1 MIKEKNFCF
10 SDSPQD
16 ECGVFG
22 IYANDSDT
30 DCVLETYK
38 ALLAL
43 QHRGQESAGIV
54 VNSGGEMKCVK
65 HVGTVSEG
73 FSAEELDELPKGEIA
88 VGHVCYSPEQTITPE
103 STQPLLMRY
112 VKGSL
117 ALAHNGALTNVAQL
131 RKMLELGGAIFQ
143 AGSNAELIAYVIA
156 SLRLN
161 YGTIEETVV
170 NAMKELEGAYSLVLT
185 SPSMLIGVR
194 DPNGFRPLCIG
205 KKGGSYMIS
214 SESCVFDSLG
224 AEFIRDVEPGEVVV
238 IDKNGLRS
246 FRDNC
251 TGKSSLCLFEYVY
264 VARPDSVIDG
274 VSVYMARQEAGKILA
289 REHPV
294 EADMV
299 CGVPDSGLSAALG
312 YSIESGIPYGIALIK
327 NKYIGRTF
335 AKRKVSERKNLLKMR
350 LNVLKA
356 AVEGKRI
363 IIIDDSIVHGTTCA
377 YIVRLLKDAG
387 AKEVH
392 LRISSPPFLN
402 PCYYGISISD
412 KKYLVSN
419 NISKDELCKK
429 IGADS
434 LGYLS
439 LEGVHSIAKGAKVG
453 LCDAC
458 FSGNYPAAVPG
469 EIYED
474 KFLKK
479 IVINKQE
486 A

>member
-1 MIKEKNFCF
+1 MIEEK
-10 SDSPQD
+10 DLYIPESPQD

-22 IYANDSDT
+22 IYANDKEV

-38 ALLAL
+38 ALYAL

-54 VNSGGEMKCVK
+54 VNSGGEMKCLK
-65 HVGTVSEG
+65 NVGTVSEV
-73 FSAEELDELPKGEIA
+73 FSAEELDELPKGSIA
-88 VGHVCYSPEQTITPE
+88 VGHVCYSPGKRLLPE
-103 STQPLLMRY
+103 ATQPLLMRY
-112 VKGSL
+112 IKGSL

-131 RKMLELGGAIFQ
+131 HKKLEQGGAIFQ
-143 AGSNAELIAYVIA
+143 SSSNAELIAYVIA

-161 YGTIEETVV
+161 YPTIEETVV
-170 NAMKELEGAYSLVLT
+170 NAMHELEGAYSLVLT

-205 KKGGSYMIS
+205 KKGSNYMIS

-238 IDKNGLRS
+238 IDENGIRS
-246 FRDNC
+246 FKDNC
-251 TGKSSLCLFEYVY
+251 GGKSSLCLFEYVY

-274 VSVYMARQEAGKILA
+274 VSVYMARQEAGRILA
-289 REHPV
+289 KEHPV

-335 AKRKVSERKNLLKMR
+335 AKRKISERENVLKIR

-363 IIIDDSIVHGTTCA
+363 IIIDDSIVHGATCA
-377 YIVRLLKDAG
+377 YIVKLLKNAG

-402 PCYYGISISD
+402 PCYYGIDISD
-412 KKYLVSN
+412 RKYLVSN
-419 NISKDELCKK
+419 NMSAQELCEK

-434 LGYLS
+434 IGYLS
-439 LEGVHSIAKGAKVG
+439 IDGLHSIAKGAKVG

-458 FSGNYPAAVPG
+458 FSGNYPAAVPS

-474 KFLKK
+474 KFSKK
-479 IVINKQE
+479 IK
-486 A
+486 

>member
-1 MIKEKNFCF
+1 MIEEK
-10 SDSPQD
+10 DLYIPESPQD

-22 IYANDSDT
+22 IYANDKEV

-38 ALLAL
+38 ALYAL

-54 VNSGGEMKCVK
+54 VNSGGEMKCLK
-65 HVGTVSEG
+65 NVGTVSEV
-73 FSAEELDELPKGEIA
+73 FSAEELDELPKGSIA
-88 VGHVCYSPEQTITPE
+88 VGHVCYSPGKRLLPE
-103 STQPLLMRY
+103 ATQPLLMRY
-112 VKGSL
+112 IKGSL

-131 RKMLELGGAIFQ
+131 HKKLEQGGAIFQ
-143 AGSNAELIAYVIA
+143 SGSNAELIAYVIA

-161 YGTIEETVV
+161 YPTIEETVV
-170 NAMKELEGAYSLVLT
+170 NAMHELEGAYSLVLT

-205 KKGGSYMIS
+205 KKGSSYMIS
-214 SESCVFDSLG
+214 SESCAFDSLG

-238 IDKNGLRS
+238 IDENGIRS
-246 FRDNC
+246 FKDNC
-251 TGKSSLCLFEYVY
+251 GDKSSLCLFEYVY

-274 VSVYMARQEAGKILA
+274 VSVYMARQEAGRILA
-289 REHPV
+289 KEHPV

-335 AKRKVSERKNLLKMR
+335 AKRKISERENVLKIR

-363 IIIDDSIVHGTTCA
+363 IIIDDSIVHGATCA
-377 YIVRLLKDAG
+377 YIVKLLKNAG

-402 PCYYGISISD
+402 PCYYGIDISD
-412 KKYLVSN
+412 RKYLVSN
-419 NISKDELCKK
+419 NMSAQELCEK

-434 LGYLS
+434 IGYLS
-439 LEGVHSIAKGAKVG
+439 IDGLHSIAKGAKVG

-458 FSGNYPAAVPG
+458 FSGNYPAAVPS

-474 KFLKK
+474 KFSKK
-479 IVINKQE
+479 IKANV
-486 A
+486 

>member
-1 MIKEKNFCF
+1 MSEVTKLSI
-10 SDSPQD
+10 SDSPRD

-22 IYANDSDT
+22 IFSNDPEVDT
-30 DCVLETYK
+30 IQETYK
-38 ALLAL
+38 ALFAL

-65 HVGTVSEG
+65 NLGTV
-73 FSAEELDELPKGEIA
+73 AEALTAKELDSLPKGSIA
-88 VGHVCYSPEQTITPE
+88 IGHVCYSPDTQLSRV
-103 STQPLLMRY
+103 STQPLMMRY
-112 VKGSL
+112 IRGSL
-117 ALAHNGALTNVAQL
+117 ALAQNGALTNKAQL
-131 RKMLELGGAIFQ
+131 YKMLEQGGAIFQ
-143 AGSNAELIAYVIA
+143 STSNAELIAYVIA

-161 YGTIEETVV
+161 YATIEETIV

-194 DPNGFRPLCIG
+194 DPGGFRPLCLG
-205 KKGGSYMIS
+205 KKGESYMLS
-214 SESCVFDSLG
+214 SESCAFDSLG

-238 IDKNGLRS
+238 IDENGVRS
-246 FRDNC
+246 FKENC
-251 TGKSSLCLFEYVY
+251 TGKGSLCLFEYVY

-274 VSVYMARQEAGKILA
+274 VSVYQARMEAGRILA
-289 REHPV
+289 KEHPV

-312 YSIESGIPYGIALIK
+312 YSVESGIPYGMALIK

-335 AKRKVSERKNLLKMR
+335 ANKKLSEREQ
-350 LNVLKA
+350 VLKVKLNALNA

-363 IIIDDSIVHGTTCA
+363 VIIDDSIVRGSTCR
-377 YIVRLLKDAG
+377 YIVSLLRKSG

-392 LRISSPPFLN
+392 YMVSSPPFFN
-402 PCYYGISISD
+402 PCYYGIDISD
-412 KKYLVSN
+412 KESLISN
-419 NISKDELCKK
+419 KMSADELCRS

-439 LEGVHSIAKGAKVG
+439 IDGLHSIAKGCKVG

-458 FSGNYPAAVPG
+458 FTGNYPAKIPT
-469 EIYED
+469 EKFED
-474 KFLKK
+474 RFARKIDKK
-479 IVINKQE
+479 
-486 A
+486 

>member
-1 MIKEKNFCF
+1 MIEEK
-10 SDSPQD
+10 DLYIPESPQD

-22 IYANDSDT
+22 IYANDKEV

-38 ALLAL
+38 ALYAL

-54 VNSGGEMKCVK
+54 VNSGGEMKCLK
-65 HVGTVSEG
+65 NVGAVSEV
-73 FSAEELDELPKGEIA
+73 FSAEELDELPKGSIA
-88 VGHVCYSPEQTITPE
+88 VGHVCYSPGKRLLPE
-103 STQPLLMRY
+103 ATQPLLMRY
-112 VKGSL
+112 IKGSL

-131 RKMLELGGAIFQ
+131 HKKLEQGGAIFQ
-143 AGSNAELIAYVIA
+143 SSSNAELIAYVIA

-161 YGTIEETVV
+161 YPTIEETVV
-170 NAMKELEGAYSLVLT
+170 NAMHELEGAYSLVLT

-205 KKGGSYMIS
+205 KKGSSYMIS
-214 SESCVFDSLG
+214 SESCAFDSLG

-238 IDKNGLRS
+238 IDENGIRS
-246 FRDNC
+246 FKDNC
-251 TGKSSLCLFEYVY
+251 GDKSSLCLFEYVY

-274 VSVYMARQEAGKILA
+274 VSVYMARQEAGRILA
-289 REHPV
+289 KEHPV

-335 AKRKVSERKNLLKMR
+335 AKRKISERENVLKIR

-363 IIIDDSIVHGTTCA
+363 IIIDDSIVHGATCA
-377 YIVRLLKDAG
+377 YIVKLLKNAG

-402 PCYYGISISD
+402 PCYYGIDISD
-412 KKYLVSN
+412 RKYLVSN
-419 NISKDELCKK
+419 NMSAQELCEK

-434 LGYLS
+434 IGYLS
-439 LEGVHSIAKGAKVG
+439 IEGLHSIAKGAKVG

-458 FSGNYPAAVPG
+458 FSGNYPAAVPS

-474 KFLKK
+474 KFSKK
-479 IVINKQE
+479 IK
-486 A
+486 

>member
-1 MIKEKNFCF
+1 MSEVTKFSI
-10 SDSPQD
+10 SDSPRD

-22 IYANDSDT
+22 IFSKDPEFDT
-30 DCVLETYK
+30 IKETYK
-38 ALLAL
+38 ALFAL

-65 HVGTVSEG
+65 NLGTV
-73 FSAEELDELPKGEIA
+73 AEALTAKELDSLGHGSIA
-88 VGHVCYSPEQTITPE
+88 IGHVCYSPDTQLSRV

-112 VKGSL
+112 IRGSL
-117 ALAHNGALTNVAQL
+117 ALAQNGALTNKAQL
-131 RKMLELGGAIFQ
+131 YKMLEQGGAIFQ
-143 AGSNAELIAYVIA
+143 STSNAELIAYVIA
-156 SLRLN
+156 SMRLN
-161 YGTIEETVV
+161 YATIEETVV

-194 DPNGFRPLCIG
+194 DPGGFRPLCLG
-205 KKGGSYMIS
+205 KKGESYMLS
-214 SESCVFDSLG
+214 SESCAFDSLG

-238 IDKNGLRS
+238 IDESGVRS
-246 FRDNC
+246 FKENC
-251 TGKSSLCLFEYVY
+251 TQKGSLCLFEYVY
-264 VARPDSVIDG
+264 LARPDSVIDG
-274 VSVYMARQEAGKILA
+274 VSVYQARVEAGRNLA
-289 REHPV
+289 KEHPV

-335 AKRKVSERKNLLKMR
+335 ANKKLSEREQVLKVK
-350 LNVLKA
+350 LNVLNA

-363 IIIDDSIVHGTTCA
+363 VIIDDSIVHGATCR
-377 YIVRLLKDAG
+377 YIVSLLRESG

-392 LRISSPPFLN
+392 YMVSSPPFLN
-402 PCYYGISISD
+402 PCYYGIDISD
-412 KKYLVSN
+412 KASLISN
-419 NISKDELCKK
+419 AMSADELCRS

-439 LEGVHSIAKGAKVG
+439 VEGLHSIAKGCRVG

-458 FSGNYPAAVPG
+458 FTGNYPANIPT
-469 EIYED
+469 EKFED
-474 KFLKK
+474 RFARK
-479 IVINKQE
+479 IDKN
-486 A
+486 

>member
-1 MIKEKNFCF
+1 MIEEK
-10 SDSPQD
+10 DLYIPESPQD

-22 IYANDSDT
+22 IYANDKEV

-38 ALLAL
+38 ALYAL

-54 VNSGGEMKCVK
+54 VNSGGEMKCLK
-65 HVGTVSEG
+65 NVGTVSEV
-73 FSAEELDELPKGEIA
+73 FSAEELDELPKGSIA
-88 VGHVCYSPEQTITPE
+88 VGHVCYSPGKRLLPE
-103 STQPLLMRY
+103 ATQPLLMRY
-112 VKGSL
+112 IKGSL

-131 RKMLELGGAIFQ
+131 HKKLEQGGAIFQ
-143 AGSNAELIAYVIA
+143 SSSNAELIAYVIA

-161 YGTIEETVV
+161 YPTIEETVV
-170 NAMKELEGAYSLVLT
+170 NAMHELEGAYSLVLT

-205 KKGGSYMIS
+205 KKGSSYMIS
-214 SESCVFDSLG
+214 SESCAFDSLG

-238 IDKNGLRS
+238 IDENGIRS
-246 FRDNC
+246 FKDNC
-251 TGKSSLCLFEYVY
+251 GDKSSLCLFEYVY

-274 VSVYMARQEAGKILA
+274 VSVYMARQEAGRILA
-289 REHPV
+289 KEHPV

-335 AKRKVSERKNLLKMR
+335 AKRKISERENVLKIR

-363 IIIDDSIVHGTTCA
+363 IIIDDSIVHGATCA
-377 YIVRLLKDAG
+377 YIVKLLKNAG

-402 PCYYGISISD
+402 PCYYGIDISD
-412 KKYLVSN
+412 RKYLVSN
-419 NISKDELCKK
+419 NMSAQELCEK

-434 LGYLS
+434 IGYLS
-439 LEGVHSIAKGAKVG
+439 IDGLHSIAKGAKVG

-458 FSGNYPAAVPG
+458 FSGNYPAAVPS

-474 KFLKK
+474 KFSKK
-479 IVINKQE
+479 IK
-486 A
+486 

>member
-1 MIKEKNFCF
+1 MIEEK
-10 SDSPQD
+10 DLYIPESPQD

-22 IYANDSDT
+22 IYANDKEV

-38 ALLAL
+38 ALYAL

-54 VNSGGEMKCVK
+54 VNSGGEMKCLK
-65 HVGTVSEG
+65 NVGAVSEV
-73 FSAEELDELPKGEIA
+73 FSAEELDELPKGSIA
-88 VGHVCYSPEQTITPE
+88 VGHVCYSPGKRLLPE
-103 STQPLLMRY
+103 ATQPLLMRY
-112 VKGSL
+112 IKGSL

-131 RKMLELGGAIFQ
+131 HKKLEQGGAIFQ
-143 AGSNAELIAYVIA
+143 SSSNAELIAYVIA

-161 YGTIEETVV
+161 YPTIEETVV
-170 NAMKELEGAYSLVLT
+170 NAMHELEGAYSLVLT

-205 KKGGSYMIS
+205 KKGSSYMIS
-214 SESCVFDSLG
+214 SESCAFDSLG

-238 IDKNGLRS
+238 IDENGIRS
-246 FRDNC
+246 FKDNC
-251 TGKSSLCLFEYVY
+251 GDKSSLCLFEYVY

-274 VSVYMARQEAGKILA
+274 VSVYMARQEAGRILA
-289 REHPV
+289 KEHPV

-335 AKRKVSERKNLLKMR
+335 AKRKISERENVLKIR

-363 IIIDDSIVHGTTCA
+363 IIIDDSIVHGATCA
-377 YIVRLLKDAG
+377 YIVKLLKNAG

-402 PCYYGISISD
+402 PCYYGIDISD
-412 KKYLVSN
+412 RKYLVSN
-419 NISKDELCKK
+419 NMSAQELCEK

-434 LGYLS
+434 IGYLS
-439 LEGVHSIAKGAKVG
+439 IEGLHSIAKGAKVG

-458 FSGNYPAAVPG
+458 FSGNYPAAVPS

-474 KFLKK
+474 KFSKK
-479 IVINKQE
+479 IKANV
-486 A
+486 

>member
-1 MIKEKNFCF
+1 MIEEK
-10 SDSPQD
+10 DLYIPESPQD

-22 IYANDSDT
+22 IYANDKEV

-38 ALLAL
+38 ALYAL

-54 VNSGGEMKCVK
+54 VNSGGEMKCLK
-65 HVGTVSEG
+65 NVGTVSEV
-73 FSAEELDELPKGEIA
+73 FSAEELDELPKGSIA
-88 VGHVCYSPEQTITPE
+88 VGHVCYSPGKRLLPE
-103 STQPLLMRY
+103 ATQPLLMRY
-112 VKGSL
+112 IKGSL

-131 RKMLELGGAIFQ
+131 HKKLEQGGAIFQ
-143 AGSNAELIAYVIA
+143 SSSNAELIAYVIA

-161 YGTIEETVV
+161 YPTIEETVV
-170 NAMKELEGAYSLVLT
+170 NAMHELEGAYSLVLT

-205 KKGGSYMIS
+205 KKGSSYMIS
-214 SESCVFDSLG
+214 SESCAFDSLG

-238 IDKNGLRS
+238 IDENGIRS
-246 FRDNC
+246 FKDNC
-251 TGKSSLCLFEYVY
+251 GDKSSLCLFEYVY

-274 VSVYMARQEAGKILA
+274 VSVYMARQEAGRILA
-289 REHPV
+289 KEHPV

-335 AKRKVSERKNLLKMR
+335 AKRKISERENVLKIR

-363 IIIDDSIVHGTTCA
+363 IIIDDSIVHGATCA
-377 YIVRLLKDAG
+377 YIVKLLKNAG

-402 PCYYGISISD
+402 PCYYGIDISD
-412 KKYLVSN
+412 RKYLVSN
-419 NISKDELCKK
+419 NMSAQELCEK

-434 LGYLS
+434 IGYLS
-439 LEGVHSIAKGAKVG
+439 IEGLHSIAKGAKVG

-458 FSGNYPAAVPG
+458 FSGNYPAAVPS

-474 KFLKK
+474 KFSKK
-479 IVINKQE
+479 IKANV
-486 A
+486 

>member
-1 MIKEKNFCF
+1 MIEEK
-10 SDSPQD
+10 DLYIPESPQD

-22 IYANDSDT
+22 IYANDKEV

-38 ALLAL
+38 ALYAL

-54 VNSGGEMKCVK
+54 VNSGGEMKCLK
-65 HVGTVSEG
+65 NVGTVSEV
-73 FSAEELDELPKGEIA
+73 FSAEELDELPKGSIA
-88 VGHVCYSPEQTITPE
+88 VGHVCYRPGKRLLPEA
-103 STQPLLMRY
+103 TQPLLMRY
-112 VKGSL
+112 IKGSL

-131 RKMLELGGAIFQ
+131 HKKLEQGGAIFQ
-143 AGSNAELIAYVIA
+143 SGSNAELIAYVIA

-161 YGTIEETVV
+161 YPTIEETVV
-170 NAMKELEGAYSLVLT
+170 NAMHELEGAYSLVLT

-205 KKGGSYMIS
+205 KKGSSYMIS
-214 SESCVFDSLG
+214 SESCAFDSLG

-238 IDKNGLRS
+238 IDENGIRS
-246 FRDNC
+246 FKDNC
-251 TGKSSLCLFEYVY
+251 GDKSSLCLFEYVY

-274 VSVYMARQEAGKILA
+274 VSVYMARQEAGRILA
-289 REHPV
+289 KEHPV

-335 AKRKVSERKNLLKMR
+335 AKRKISERENVLKIR

-363 IIIDDSIVHGTTCA
+363 IIIDDSIVHGATCA
-377 YIVRLLKDAG
+377 YIVKLLKNAG

-402 PCYYGISISD
+402 PCYYGIDISD
-412 KKYLVSN
+412 RKYLVSN
-419 NISKDELCKK
+419 NMSAQELCEK

-434 LGYLS
+434 IGYLS
-439 LEGVHSIAKGAKVG
+439 IEGLHSIAKGAKVG

-458 FSGNYPAAVPG
+458 FSGNYPAAVPS

-474 KFLKK
+474 KFSKK
-479 IVINKQE
+479 IKANV
-486 A
+486 

>member
-1 MIKEKNFCF
+1 MIEEK
-10 SDSPQD
+10 DLYIPESPQD

-22 IYANDSDT
+22 IYANDKEV

-38 ALLAL
+38 ALYAL

-54 VNSGGEMKCVK
+54 VNSGGEMKCLK
-65 HVGTVSEG
+65 NVGTVSEV
-73 FSAEELDELPKGEIA
+73 FSAEELDELPKGSIA
-88 VGHVCYSPEQTITPE
+88 VGHVCYSPGKRLLPE
-103 STQPLLMRY
+103 ATQPLLMRY
-112 VKGSL
+112 IKGSL

-131 RKMLELGGAIFQ
+131 HKKLEQGGAIFQ
-143 AGSNAELIAYVIA
+143 SGSNAELIAYVIA

-161 YGTIEETVV
+161 YPTIEETVV
-170 NAMKELEGAYSLVLT
+170 NAMHELEGAYSLVLT

-205 KKGGSYMIS
+205 KKGSSYMIS
-214 SESCVFDSLG
+214 SESCAFDSLG

-238 IDKNGLRS
+238 IDENGIRS
-246 FRDNC
+246 FKDNC
-251 TGKSSLCLFEYVY
+251 GGKSSLCLFEYVY

-274 VSVYMARQEAGKILA
+274 VSVYMARQEAGRILA
-289 REHPV
+289 KEHPV

-335 AKRKVSERKNLLKMR
+335 AKRKISERENVLKIR

-363 IIIDDSIVHGTTCA
+363 IIIDDSIVHGATCA
-377 YIVRLLKDAG
+377 YIVKLLKNAG

-402 PCYYGISISD
+402 PCYYGIDISD
-412 KKYLVSN
+412 RKYLVSN
-419 NISKDELCKK
+419 NMSAQELCKK

-434 LGYLS
+434 IGYLS
-439 LEGVHSIAKGAKVG
+439 IEGLHSIAKGAKVG

-458 FSGNYPAAVPG
+458 FSGNYPAAVPS

-474 KFLKK
+474 KFSKK
-479 IVINKQE
+479 IKANV
-486 A
+486 

>member
-1 MIKEKNFCF
+1 MIEEKNFLV

-22 IYANDSDT
+22 IFAKNGDV

-38 ALLAL
+38 ALYAL

-54 VNSGGEMKCVK
+54 VNNGGEMKCLK
-65 HVGTVSEG
+65 HVGTVSDG
-73 FSAEELDELPKGEIA
+73 FSAEELEELPKGRIA
-88 VGHVCYSPEQTITPE
+88 VGHVCYSPEKKVTPE

-112 VKGSL
+112 IKGSL

-131 RKMLELGGAIFQ
+131 RKMLEQGGAIFQ
-143 AGSNAELIAYVIA
+143 SGSNAELIAYVIA

-161 YGTIEETVV
+161 YATIEETVV
-170 NAMKELEGAYSLVLT
+170 GAMNELEGAYSIVMT

-205 KKGGSYMIS
+205 KKGDSYMIS
-214 SESCVFDSLG
+214 SESCALDSLG

-238 IDKNGLRS
+238 VDENGIRS
-246 FRDNC
+246 FKDNC
-251 TGKSSLCLFEYVY
+251 KSKSSLCLFEYVY

-289 REHPV
+289 KEHPV

-335 AKRKVSERKNLLKMR
+335 AKRKISERENVLKIR

-356 AVEGKRI
+356 AVDGKRI
-363 IIIDDSIVHGTTCA
+363 IIIDDSIVHGATCA
-377 YIVRLLKDAG
+377 YIVKLLKSAG

-402 PCYYGISISD
+402 PCYYGIDISD
-412 KKYLVSN
+412 RKYLVSN
-419 NISKDELCKK
+419 TMSADELCKK

-439 LEGVHSIAKGAKVG
+439 IEGLHSIAKGAKVG

-458 FSGNYPAAVPG
+458 FSGSYPAPVPS
-469 EIYED
+469 EIFED
-474 KFLKK
+474 KFSQK
-479 IVINKQE
+479 INRNK
-486 A
+486 

>member
-1 MIKEKNFCF
+1 MIKDNKLSALET
-10 SDSPQD
+10 PQD
-16 ECGVFG
+16 KCGVFG
-22 IYANDSDT
+22 IYVNDCDT
-30 DCVLETYK
+30 DPVIETYK
-38 ALLAL
+38 ALYAL
-43 QHRGQESAGIV
+43 QHRGQESAGIA
-54 VNSGGEMKCVK
+54 VNSDGNMKCVK
-65 HVGTVSEG
+65 NLGTVSDV
-73 FSAEELDELPKGEIA
+73 FSAQELDELPRGKIT
-88 VGHVCYSPEQTITPE
+88 VGHVCYSPEHSITQ
-103 STQPLLMRY
+103 SAAQPLVMRY
-112 VKGSL
+112 IRGSL
-117 ALAHNGALTNVAQL
+117 AIAQNGALTNKAQL
-131 RKMLELGGAIFQ
+131 HKNLEQGGAIFQ
-143 AGSNAELIAYVIA
+143 SSSDAELIAYIIA
-156 SLRLN
+156 SMRLN
-161 YGTIEETVV
+161 YATIEETVV

-205 KKGGSYMIS
+205 KKGNNYMIS
-214 SESCVFDSLG
+214 SESCAFDCLG

-238 IDKNGLRS
+238 IDENGVRS
-246 FRDNC
+246 FKENC

-289 REHPV
+289 KEHPV
-294 EADMV
+294 DADMV

-312 YSIESGIPYGIALIK
+312 YSIESGIPYGTALIK

-335 AKRKVSERKNLLKMR
+335 ANRKISEREEILGIK

-363 IIIDDSIVHGTTCA
+363 IIIDDSIVHGATCA
-377 YIVRLLKDAG
+377 YIVKLLRSAG

-402 PCYYGISISD
+402 PCYYGIDISD
-412 KKYLVSN
+412 RKYLVSN
-419 NISKDELCKK
+419 SMNTEELCKK

-439 LEGVHSIAKGAKVG
+439 VDGLHEIAKGANVG

-458 FSGNYPAAVPG
+458 FTGNYPAPIPT

-474 KFLKK
+474 KFMQKL
-479 IVINKQE
+479 VIEK
-486 A
+486 

>member
-1 MIKEKNFCF
+1 MIKDKNCF
-10 SDSPQD
+10 LSDSPQD

-22 IYANDSDT
+22 IYVNDDT
-30 DCVLETYK
+30 DSVMETYK
-38 ALLAL
+38 ALYAL

-54 VNSGGEMKCVK
+54 VNNNGTMKCLK
-65 HVGTVSEG
+65 NVGTVSEA
-73 FSAEELDELPKGEIA
+73 FSAAELDELERGKIA
-88 VGHVCYSPEQTITPE
+88 VGHVCYSPEQSISLA

-112 VKGSL
+112 IRGSL
-117 ALAHNGALTNVAQL
+117 ALAHNGALTNKAQL
-131 RKMLELGGAIFQ
+131 YKKLEQGGAIFQ
-143 AGSNAELIAYVIA
+143 SSSNAELIAYVIA
-156 SLRLN
+156 SMRLN
-161 YGTIEETVV
+161 FATIEETVV
-170 NAMKELEGAYSLVLT
+170 KAMNELEGAYSIVLT

-205 KKGGSYMIS
+205 KKGDNYMLS
-214 SESCVFDSLG
+214 SESCAFDSLG
-224 AEFIRDVEPGEVVV
+224 AEFVRDVEPGEVVV
-238 IDKNGLRS
+238 IDENGIRS
-246 FRDNC
+246 FKENC
-251 TGKSSLCLFEYVY
+251 KGKSSLCLFEYVY

-312 YSIESGIPYGIALIK
+312 YSIESGIPYGISLIK

-335 AKRKVSERKNLLKMR
+335 AERKIPQREKILKIKI
-350 LNVLKA
+350 NVLKA

-363 IIIDDSIVHGTTCA
+363 IIIDDSIVHGATCA
-377 YIVRLLKDAG
+377 YIVKLLKSAG

-392 LRISSPPFLN
+392 VRISSPPFLN
-402 PCYYGISISD
+402 PCYYGIDISD

-419 NISKDELCKK
+419 NMSTEELCKK

-439 LEGVHSIAKGAKVG
+439 LEGLHAIAKDAKVG

-458 FSGNYPAAVPG
+458 FSGNYPAPVPT
-469 EIYED
+469 EKYED
-474 KFLKK
+474 KFMQKIDKK
-479 IVINKQE
+479 K
-486 A
+486 

>member
-1 MIKEKNFCF
+1 MIKENRKYL
-10 SDSPQD
+10 SESPQD

-22 IYANDSDT
+22 IYVKDDT
-30 DCVLETYK
+30 NSVMETYK
-38 ALLAL
+38 ALFAL

-54 VNSGGEMKCVK
+54 VNDGGEMKSLKNLGV
-65 HVGTVSEG
+65 VSEV
-73 FSAEELDELPKGEIA
+73 FSDEELEDLPKGKIA
-88 VGHVCYSPEQTITPE
+88 VGHVCYCHDQALTAMSV
-103 STQPLLMRY
+103 QPLLMRY
-112 VKGSL
+112 IRGSL
-117 ALAHNGALTNVAQL
+117 AIAQNGALTNKAEL
-131 RKMLELGGAIFQ
+131 HKKLEQGGAIFQ
-143 AGSNAELIAYVIA
+143 SNSNAELMAYIIS

-161 YGTIEETVV
+161 YATIEETVV
-170 NAMKELEGAYSLVLT
+170 NAMKEVEGAYSMVLT

-205 KKGGSYMIS
+205 KKDENYMIS

-238 IDKNGLRS
+238 VDENGIRS
-246 FRDNC
+246 FKENC
-251 TGKSSLCLFEYVY
+251 NSKGSLCLFEYVY

-335 AKRKVSERKNLLKMR
+335 AKRKLSERKEILKLK

-356 AVEGKRI
+356 GVEGKRI
-363 IIIDDSIVHGTTCA
+363 IIIDDSIVHGATCE
-377 YIVRLLKDAG
+377 YIVKLLKDAG

-392 LRISSPPFLN
+392 LRISSPPFKN
-402 PCYYGISISD
+402 PCYYGIDISD
-412 KKYLVSN
+412 KKDLVSN
-419 NISKDELCKK
+419 NITTEELCKR

-434 LGYLS
+434 IGYLS
-439 LEGVHSIAKGAKVG
+439 IEGLQSIAKDAKVG

-458 FSGNYPAAVPG
+458 FSGNYPASIPS
-469 EIYED
+469 EIYQD
-474 KFLKK
+474 KFSQKIEKK
-479 IVINKQE
+479 
-486 A
+486 